1 MKNKKKYNLK
11 PTTSAIIAEDL
22 SFKYDK
28 ASSTNVIDKFHY
40 NFERGKIYCIIGD
53 SGSGKSTLIQQ
64 FNGLLR
70 SQSGTVQVD
79 DILVYPELKK
89 IKRIKDLRRKVGL
102 VFQFPEYQLFKKTIL
117 EDISFGPL
125 ALYNKKTIKIP
136 KKLYKKEVETK
147 AEKYL
152 NKMGLSSEFLSY
164 SPFEISGGQKRRV
177 AIAGILCIENDTV
190 IFDEP
195 TAGLDPVGE
204 QEMMKTILDLKSQNK
219 TVIVVTH
226 NMEHVLEIADRVIV
240 LNKGKI
246 LSDGS
251 AFDIFMDKKII
262 NNTSITTPMLIS
274 FINKLVEKDPSF
286 LYLLENKPRTVQEL
300 VCLIKQRKEVV

>member
-1 MKNKKKYNLK
+1 MKNKRKYNLQ

-28 ASSTNVIDKFHY
+28 ASNTNVIDEFCY
-40 NFERGKIYCIIGD
+40 DFERGKIYCIIGD

-70 SQSGTVQVD
+70 SQKGTVQVD

-136 KKLYKKEVETK
+136 KKLYKKEVENK

-152 NKMGLSSEFLSY
+152 NEMGLSSEFLSY

-177 AIAGILCIENDTV
+177 AIAGILCIENDTI

-204 QEMMKTILDLKSQNK
+204 QEMMKTILNLKSQNK

-226 NMEHVLEIADRVIV
+226 NMEHVLEISDRVIV
-240 LNKGKI
+240 LNKGKV
-246 LSDGS
+246 LSEGT

-262 NNTSITTPMLIS
+262 EHTSITTPMLIN
-274 FINKLVEKDPSF
+274 FINKLVEKNPSF

-300 VCLIKQRKEVV
+300 VSLIKQRKEVV